1 MTFKALII
9 EDDEDIRRITRT
21 RLKSIGHG
29 ADEARSVMEAKAKLE
44 SSEYQYYVLDLALP
58 LEEGEDPPDRN
69 NGINLLEHIVKAKG
83 PNRVFVVTG
92 SAKEDVY
99 LGVELVK
106 KGALDYICKGHP
118 SKNERTIDQAIKTAI
133 AEGRLKGSNGPG
145 EKLPAFPG
153 GEMVLYQDGMT
164 LCGARVPV
172 GMKGPKHGIMR
183 LLLDRQ
189 SGKSKEALSEET
201 MAQRLGI
208 GNPSGP
214 VRRHIKEIVDAC
226 TGVLSTQ
233 YVIGRNDII
242 GSGPYGYECSKKISI
257 RMEDE
262 PIGERGEQ
270 MTDDPGGLSSVESLT
285 ERQRSLLEILKS
297 PDPPSCAQMARKL
310 HCSQSTLKRDLRFL
324 RNSGLIRRD

>member
-21 RLKSIGHG
+21 RLKSIGHE
-29 ADEARSVMEAKAKLE
+29 ADEACSVMEAKAKLE
-44 SSEYQYYVLDLALP
+44 AHEYQYYVLDLGLP
-58 LEEGEDPPDRN
+58 LEAGEDPPDRN

-83 PNRVFVVTG
+83 PHRVFVVTG

-118 SKNERTIDQAIKTAI
+118 SKNERTIDQAVKAAI
-133 AEGRLKGSNGPG
+133 AEGRLKGANAPG
-145 EKLPAFPG
+145 EMLPAFPG
-153 GEMVLYQDGMT
+153 GEMVLYQDGLT

-183 LLLDRQ
+183 LLFDRQ

-201 MAQRLGI
+201 IAQRLGI
-208 GNPSGP
+208 ENPSGP
-214 VRRHIKEIVDAC
+214 VRRHIKELVDAC
-226 TGVLSTQ
+226 TSILSTR
-233 YVIGRNDII
+233 YVFGRNDII

-257 RMEDE
+257 RMVDE
-262 PIGERGEQ
+262 PIGGRGEPV
-270 MTDDPGGLSSVESLT
+270 TDKTAGPNSETSLT
-285 ERQRSLLEILKS
+285 DRQRSLLEILKA
-297 PDPPSCAQMARKL
+297 PEPPPCAQIAKKL
-310 HCSQSTLKRDLRFL
+310 HCSDSTLKRDLRFL
-324 RNSGLIRRD
+324 RSSGLIGRG